1 MSVWVGKKRGMS
13 VIECKKGDFK
23 FQISN
28 FKFQISNLRF
38 QISNFKLN
46 KVVL

>member
-1 MSVWVGKKRGMS
+1 MDFGLPSAALPIGGSV
-13 VIECKKGDFK
+13 DDK

-38 QISNFKLN
+38 EI
-46 KVVL
+46 